1 MLCAVTKA
9 ISGRLGSAM
18 SAMPITSLAAD
29 AVTAA
34 FASAKTLFHIQ
45 SLLPAALLH
54 EQRPYT
60 RRHNN
65 VLESLGSEMSVPGLN
80 VRLS

>member
-1 MLCAVTKA
+1 
-9 ISGRLGSAM
+9 M
-18 SAMPITSLAAD
+18 SAMPGTGLVAD
-29 AVTAA
+29 AATGA
-34 FASAKTLFHIQ
+34 FTSAKTLFHIQ
-45 SLLPAALLH
+45 SLLPAVLLH

-65 VLESLGSEMSVPGLN
+65 VLESLGSEMSVPGFN